1 MNIKYFI
8 VLILLP
14 SCFLGCEKEV
24 SQEEA
29 ESASRI
35 SALEEREHTLL
46 QELEEKDKAFKTLVN
61 AVSQVEK
68 QFRNLYDTRIEM
80 GKPVHAPSPEVLH
93 RALEEDV
100 QKIDYLIR
108 DRQKSITHLRATLR
122 KVENAR
128 DSLKVSMMEDIG
140 LMERLVSVKEQHIE
154 NLTVELNEA
163 RVMMDHLSIRMEDQ
177 RAANQAQL
185 NTLNTAYYIAGN
197 FRELKND
204 EVLEKKG
211 EFLGFLGGARVMKA
225 DFNHRPFEQIN
236 IMKKDTF
243 MLTGKK
249 IELVSIHPPGSY
261 NIHKNGTAMNLIVSN
276 PERFWESSKYL
287 VMSVK

>member
-1 MNIKYFI
+1 MHIKYFI

-14 SCFLGCEKEV
+14 CCFLGCEKEV

-46 QELEEKDKAFKTLVN
+46 QELEDKDEAFKTLVN

-80 GKPVHAPSPEVLH
+80 GKPVHVSSPEVLR

-100 QKIDYLIR
+100 QKIEYLIR
-108 DRQKSITHLRATLR
+108 DRQRSITNLRVALR
-122 KVENAR
+122 KVGNDR
-128 DSLKVSMMEDIG
+128 DSLRVNMMEDIG

-154 NLTVELNEA
+154 NLTEKLNEA
-163 RVMMDHLSIRMEDQ
+163 QEMIDRLRISTEDQ
-177 RAANQAQL
+177 RAANQEKL
-185 NTLNTAYYIAGN
+185 NALNTAYYVAGN
-197 FRELKND
+197 FRELKNN

-211 EFLGFLGGARVMKA
+211 EFLGFLGGARVLKP
-225 DFNHRPFEQIN
+225 DFNHQPFTRVDIIE
-236 IMKKDTF
+236 KDTF
-243 MLTGKK
+243 MIIGKK
-249 IELVSIHPPGSY
+249 IELVSIHPPDSY
-261 NIHKNGTAMNLIVSN
+261 RIHKNGTAMNLVVSN